1 MAGGSHTA
9 RGCASSRAPP
19 TAPSGARGACSRA
32 GTLDATSRSPPTSRA
47 ARPWRGP
54 TSASFPGAPGRAVC
68 SPPPGGSA
76 AGSSARA
83 RSPLATIRQ
92 IACRSPPATVTWRS
106 RGSRRRA
113 SGPRACSRRRP
124 FGTSRSLPSASR
136 PPRRSA
142 RPPWRS
148 PPTGTPPCSGAP
160 ARSGPATAPDPP
172 ARTGWVSCPAMSRPK
187 IVVTRRIP
195 EPAVELLREAGDVWV
210 SPDDRPLER
219 QELHDAVTGADIAV
233 TLLHDKVDDAFLDA
247 AGDQLRAVCNVA
259 VGFDNID
266 VPAATK
272 RGVLITNTPG
282 VLTEATADLAM
293 TLILAATRR
302 IGEGERLIR
311 KREPW
316 SWHMFMLL
324 GMGLQDKTLGV
335 VGMGQIGVA
344 LARRARAFGMQ
355 IVYSDARP
363 ASEEVEREL
372 GARRVEL
379 DELLS
384 TADVVSIHA
393 PLMDST
399 RHLINAETLG
409 LMKETAYLVNSARGP
424 IVDEAAL
431 VDALKAGQIA
441 GAGLDVFEN
450 EPETHP
456 GLLELDNV
464 VLLPHLGSAT
474 IETRTAMGVLAA
486 KNAVALLNGEQPP
499 TPVNPEV
506 LEGSSRT

>member
-1 MAGGSHTA
+1 MA
-9 RGCASSRAPP
+9 
-19 TAPSGARGACSRA
+19 
-32 GTLDATSRSPPTSRA
+32 D
-47 ARPWRGP
+47 
-54 TSASFPGAPGRAVC
+54 SA
-68 SPPPGGSA
+68 
-76 AGSSARA
+76 
-83 RSPLATIRQ
+83 
-92 IACRSPPATVTWRS
+92 
-106 RGSRRRA
+106 
-113 SGPRACSRRRP
+113 
-124 FGTSRSLPSASR
+124 
-136 PPRRSA
+136 
-142 RPPWRS
+142 
-148 PPTGTPPCSGAP
+148 
-160 ARSGPATAPDPP
+160 
-172 ARTGWVSCPAMSRPK
+172 K

-210 SPDDRPLER
+210 SPDDRPLETN
-219 QELHDAVTGADIAV
+219 ELHDAVKGADIAV

-293 TLILAATRR
+293 TLMLAVTRR

-311 KREPW
+311 AREPW

-335 VGMGQIGVA
+335 VGMGAIGQS
-344 LARRARAFGMQ
+344 LARRAKAFGME
-355 IVYSDARP
+355 IVYSDARQ

-372 GARRVEL
+372 GARRVEI
-379 DELLS
+379 DELLRS
-384 TADVVSIHA
+384 ADVVSIHA
-393 PLMDST
+393 PLMDET
-399 RHLINAETLG
+399 RHLINSESLG
-409 LMKETAYLVNSARGP
+409 QMKETAYLVNSARGP

-431 VDALKAGQIA
+431 VEALKSGQIA

-450 EPETHP
+450 EPDVHP

-486 KNAVALLNGEQPP
+486 KNAIAVLKGERPP
-499 TPVNPEV
+499 TPVNPDV
-506 LEGSSRT
+506 LEGASS

>member
-1 MAGGSHTA
+1 
-9 RGCASSRAPP
+9 
-19 TAPSGARGACSRA
+19 
-32 GTLDATSRSPPTSRA
+32 
-47 ARPWRGP
+47 
-54 TSASFPGAPGRAVC
+54 
-68 SPPPGGSA
+68 
-76 AGSSARA
+76 
-83 RSPLATIRQ
+83 
-92 IACRSPPATVTWRS
+92 
-106 RGSRRRA
+106 
-113 SGPRACSRRRP
+113 
-124 FGTSRSLPSASR
+124 
-136 PPRRSA
+136 
-142 RPPWRS
+142 
-148 PPTGTPPCSGAP
+148 
-160 ARSGPATAPDPP
+160 
-172 ARTGWVSCPAMSRPK
+172 MSRPK

-210 SPDDRPLER
+210 SPDDRPLET
-219 QELHDAVTGADIAV
+219 QELHDAVSGADIAV
-233 TLLHDKVDDAFLDA
+233 TLLHDRVDDAFFDA

-272 RGVLITNTPG
+272 RGVLIANTPA

-293 TLILAATRR
+293 TLILAVTRR

-311 KREPW
+311 NREKW

-324 GMGLQDKTLGV
+324 GMGLQEKTLGV
-335 VGMGQIGVA
+335 VGMGAIGQA
-344 LARRARAFGMQ
+344 LARRAKAFGME

-379 DELLS
+379 DELLE

-399 RHLINAETLG
+399 RHLIDAQALAR
-409 LMKETAYLVNSARGP
+409 MKDTAYLVNSARGP
-424 IVDEAAL
+424 IIDEAAL
-431 VDALKAGQIA
+431 VEALRSGQIA
-441 GAGLDVFEN
+441 GAGLDVYEN
-450 EPETHP
+450 EPEVDP
-456 GLLELDNV
+456 GLIELDNV

-486 KNAVALLNGEQPP
+486 KNALAVLSGEDPP

-506 LEGSSRT
+506 LEGSRT

>member
-1 MAGGSHTA
+1 MA
-9 RGCASSRAPP
+9 
-19 TAPSGARGACSRA
+19 
-32 GTLDATSRSPPTSRA
+32 D
-47 ARPWRGP
+47 
-54 TSASFPGAPGRAVC
+54 
-68 SPPPGGSA
+68 SA
-76 AGSSARA
+76 A
-83 RSPLATIRQ
+83 
-92 IACRSPPATVTWRS
+92 
-106 RGSRRRA
+106 
-113 SGPRACSRRRP
+113 
-124 FGTSRSLPSASR
+124 
-136 PPRRSA
+136 
-142 RPPWRS
+142 
-148 PPTGTPPCSGAP
+148 
-160 ARSGPATAPDPP
+160 
-172 ARTGWVSCPAMSRPK
+172 K

-210 SPDDRPLER
+210 SPDDRPLETN
-219 QELHDAVTGADIAV
+219 ELHDAVKGADIAV

-272 RGVLITNTPG
+272 RGVLITNTPA

-293 TLILAATRR
+293 TLILAVTRR
-302 IGEGERLIR
+302 IGEGERLLR
-311 KREPW
+311 AREPW

-335 VGMGQIGVA
+335 VGMGAIGQS
-344 LARRARAFGMQ
+344 LARRAKAFGMD

-372 GARRVEL
+372 GAKRVEI
-379 DELLS
+379 DELLR

-393 PLMDST
+393 PLMDET
-399 RHLINAETLG
+399 RHLINAESLG
-409 LMKETAYLVNSARGP
+409 QMKETAYLVNSARGP

-431 VDALKAGQIA
+431 VDALKAGKIA

-450 EPETHP
+450 EPDVHP

-464 VLLPHLGSAT
+464 VILPHLGSAT

-486 KNAVALLNGEQPP
+486 KNAIAVLKGEQPP

-506 LEGSSRT
+506 LEGAAPA

>member
-1 MAGGSHTA
+1 MAE
-9 RGCASSRAPP
+9 
-19 TAPSGARGACSRA
+19 
-32 GTLDATSRSPPTSRA
+32 
-47 ARPWRGP
+47 
-54 TSASFPGAPGRAVC
+54 
-68 SPPPGGSA
+68 
-76 AGSSARA
+76 
-83 RSPLATIRQ
+83 
-92 IACRSPPATVTWRS
+92 
-106 RGSRRRA
+106 
-113 SGPRACSRRRP
+113 
-124 FGTSRSLPSASR
+124 
-136 PPRRSA
+136 
-142 RPPWRS
+142 
-148 PPTGTPPCSGAP
+148 
-160 ARSGPATAPDPP
+160 
-172 ARTGWVSCPAMSRPK
+172 PK

-195 EPAVELLREAGDVWV
+195 EPAVEILREAGDVWV
-210 SPDDRPLER
+210 SPDDRPLEVS
-219 QELHDAVTGADIAV
+219 ELHDAIAGADVVV

-272 RGVLITNTPG
+272 RGVLVTNTPA

-293 TLILAATRR
+293 TLILAVTRR

-311 KREPW
+311 AREPW

-324 GMGLQDKTLGV
+324 GTGLQGKTLGV
-335 VGMGQIGVA
+335 VGMGAIGQS
-344 LARRARAFGMQ
+344 LARRAKAFGME
-355 IVYSDARP
+355 IVYSDARQAP
-363 ASEEVEREL
+363 AEVEQEL

-379 DELLS
+379 DELLR

-393 PLMDST
+393 PLMDET

-409 LMKETAYLVNSARGP
+409 LMKDSAYLVNSARGP

-441 GAGLDVFEN
+441 GAGLDVYEN

-456 GLLELDNV
+456 GLVDLDNV

-486 KNAVALLNGEQPP
+486 ENAVLALRGERPK

-506 LEGSSRT
+506 LESGS

>member
-1 MAGGSHTA
+1 MAE
-9 RGCASSRAPP
+9 
-19 TAPSGARGACSRA
+19 
-32 GTLDATSRSPPTSRA
+32 
-47 ARPWRGP
+47 
-54 TSASFPGAPGRAVC
+54 
-68 SPPPGGSA
+68 
-76 AGSSARA
+76 
-83 RSPLATIRQ
+83 
-92 IACRSPPATVTWRS
+92 
-106 RGSRRRA
+106 
-113 SGPRACSRRRP
+113 
-124 FGTSRSLPSASR
+124 
-136 PPRRSA
+136 
-142 RPPWRS
+142 
-148 PPTGTPPCSGAP
+148 
-160 ARSGPATAPDPP
+160 
-172 ARTGWVSCPAMSRPK
+172 PK

-195 EPAVELLREAGDVWV
+195 EPAVEILREAGDVWV
-210 SPDDRPLER
+210 SPDDRPLEVS
-219 QELHDAVTGADIAV
+219 ELHDAIAGADVVV

-272 RGVLITNTPG
+272 RGVLVTNTPA

-293 TLILAATRR
+293 TLILAVTRR
-302 IGEGERLIR
+302 IGEGERIIR
-311 KREPW
+311 AREPW

-324 GMGLQDKTLGV
+324 GTGLQGKTLGV
-335 VGMGQIGVA
+335 VGMGAIGQS
-344 LARRARAFGMQ
+344 LARRAKAFGME
-355 IVYSDARP
+355 IVYSDARQAP
-363 ASEEVEREL
+363 AEVEQEL

-379 DELLS
+379 DELLR

-393 PLMDST
+393 PLMDET

-409 LMKETAYLVNSARGP
+409 LMKDSAYLVNSARGP

-441 GAGLDVFEN
+441 GAGLDVYEN

-456 GLLELDNV
+456 GLVDLDNV

-486 KNAVALLNGEQPP
+486 ENAVLALRGERPR

-506 LEGSSRT
+506 LESGS

>member
-1 MAGGSHTA
+1 MADT
-9 RGCASSRAPP
+9 
-19 TAPSGARGACSRA
+19 
-32 GTLDATSRSPPTSRA
+32 
-47 ARPWRGP
+47 
-54 TSASFPGAPGRAVC
+54 
-68 SPPPGGSA
+68 
-76 AGSSARA
+76 
-83 RSPLATIRQ
+83 
-92 IACRSPPATVTWRS
+92 
-106 RGSRRRA
+106 
-113 SGPRACSRRRP
+113 
-124 FGTSRSLPSASR
+124 
-136 PPRRSA
+136 
-142 RPPWRS
+142 
-148 PPTGTPPCSGAP
+148 
-160 ARSGPATAPDPP
+160 
-172 ARTGWVSCPAMSRPK
+172 PK

-210 SPDDRPLER
+210 SPDDRPLET
-219 QELHDAVTGADIAV
+219 QELHDAVRGADVAV

-272 RGVLITNTPG
+272 RGVLITNTPR

-311 KREPW
+311 DREPW

-324 GMGLQDKTLGV
+324 GMGLQEKTLGV

-344 LARRARAFGMQ
+344 LARRAKAFGME

-363 ASEEVEREL
+363 ASDEIEREL

-379 DELLS
+379 DELLRS
-384 TADVVSIHA
+384 ADVVSIHA

-399 RHLINAETLG
+399 RHLINAETLE
-409 LMKETAYLVNSARGP
+409 LMKDSAYLVNSARGP
-424 IVDEAAL
+424 IIDEAAL
-431 VDALKAGQIA
+431 VDALKAGKIA

-450 EPETHP
+450 EPDVHP

-486 KNAVALLNGEQPP
+486 ENAVAVLRGEQPP

-506 LEGSSRT
+506 LEGSRT

>member
-1 MAGGSHTA
+1 M
-9 RGCASSRAPP
+9 PE
-19 TAPSGARGACSRA
+19 
-32 GTLDATSRSPPTSRA
+32 
-47 ARPWRGP
+47 
-54 TSASFPGAPGRAVC
+54 
-68 SPPPGGSA
+68 
-76 AGSSARA
+76 
-83 RSPLATIRQ
+83 
-92 IACRSPPATVTWRS
+92 
-106 RGSRRRA
+106 
-113 SGPRACSRRRP
+113 
-124 FGTSRSLPSASR
+124 
-136 PPRRSA
+136 
-142 RPPWRS
+142 
-148 PPTGTPPCSGAP
+148 
-160 ARSGPATAPDPP
+160 
-172 ARTGWVSCPAMSRPK
+172 PK

-195 EPAVELLREAGDVWV
+195 EPAVEILREAGDVWV
-210 SPDDRPLER
+210 SPDDRPLEVS
-219 QELHDAVTGADIAV
+219 ELHDAIAGADVVV

-272 RGVLITNTPG
+272 RGVLVTNTPA

-293 TLILAATRR
+293 TLILAVTRR

-311 KREPW
+311 AREPW

-324 GMGLQDKTLGV
+324 GTGLQGKTLGV
-335 VGMGQIGVA
+335 VGMGAIGQS
-344 LARRARAFGMQ
+344 LARRAKAFGME
-355 IVYSDARP
+355 IVYSDARQAP
-363 ASEEVEREL
+363 AEVEQEL

-379 DELLS
+379 DELLR

-393 PLMDST
+393 PLMDET

-409 LMKETAYLVNSARGP
+409 LMKESAYLVNSARGP

-441 GAGLDVFEN
+441 GAGLDVYEN

-456 GLLELDNV
+456 GLVDLDNV

-486 KNAVALLNGEQPP
+486 ENAVLALRGERPK

-506 LEGSSRT
+506 LEGRS

>member
-1 MAGGSHTA
+1 
-9 RGCASSRAPP
+9 
-19 TAPSGARGACSRA
+19 
-32 GTLDATSRSPPTSRA
+32 
-47 ARPWRGP
+47 
-54 TSASFPGAPGRAVC
+54 
-68 SPPPGGSA
+68 
-76 AGSSARA
+76 
-83 RSPLATIRQ
+83 
-92 IACRSPPATVTWRS
+92 
-106 RGSRRRA
+106 
-113 SGPRACSRRRP
+113 
-124 FGTSRSLPSASR
+124 
-136 PPRRSA
+136 
-142 RPPWRS
+142 
-148 PPTGTPPCSGAP
+148 
-160 ARSGPATAPDPP
+160 
-172 ARTGWVSCPAMSRPK
+172 MSRPK

-210 SPDDRPLER
+210 SPDDRPLET
-219 QELHDAVTGADIAV
+219 QELHDAVGGADIAV
-233 TLLHDKVDDAFLDA
+233 TLLHDRVDDAFLDA

-293 TLILAATRR
+293 TLILAVTRR

-311 KREPW
+311 NREKW

-324 GMGLQDKTLGV
+324 GMGLQEKTLGV
-335 VGMGQIGVA
+335 VGMGAIGQS
-344 LARRARAFGMQ
+344 LARRAKAFGME

-379 DELLS
+379 EELLES
-384 TADVVSIHA
+384 AEVVSIHA

-399 RHLINAETLG
+399 RHLIDADALAR
-409 LMKETAYLVNSARGP
+409 MKDTAYLVNSARGP

-431 VDALKAGQIA
+431 VEALRSGQIA
-441 GAGLDVFEN
+441 GAGLDVYEN
-450 EPETHP
+450 EPEVNP
-456 GLLELDNV
+456 GLLDLDNV

-486 KNAVALLNGEQPP
+486 KNALAVLSGDRPP

-506 LEGSSRT
+506 LEGSRT

>member
-1 MAGGSHTA
+1 MAE
-9 RGCASSRAPP
+9 
-19 TAPSGARGACSRA
+19 
-32 GTLDATSRSPPTSRA
+32 
-47 ARPWRGP
+47 
-54 TSASFPGAPGRAVC
+54 
-68 SPPPGGSA
+68 
-76 AGSSARA
+76 
-83 RSPLATIRQ
+83 
-92 IACRSPPATVTWRS
+92 
-106 RGSRRRA
+106 
-113 SGPRACSRRRP
+113 
-124 FGTSRSLPSASR
+124 
-136 PPRRSA
+136 
-142 RPPWRS
+142 
-148 PPTGTPPCSGAP
+148 
-160 ARSGPATAPDPP
+160 
-172 ARTGWVSCPAMSRPK
+172 PK

-195 EPAVELLREAGDVWV
+195 EPAVEILREAGDVWV
-210 SPDDRPLER
+210 SPDDRPLEVS
-219 QELHDAVTGADIAV
+219 ELHDAIAGADVVV

-272 RGVLITNTPG
+272 RGVLVTNTPA

-293 TLILAATRR
+293 TLILAVTRR

-311 KREPW
+311 AREPW

-324 GMGLQDKTLGV
+324 GTGLQGKTLGV
-335 VGMGQIGVA
+335 VGMGAIGQS
-344 LARRARAFGMQ
+344 LARRAKAFGME
-355 IVYSDARP
+355 IVYSDARQAP
-363 ASEEVEREL
+363 AEVEQEL

-379 DELLS
+379 DELLR

-393 PLMDST
+393 PLMDET
-399 RHLINAETLG
+399 RHLINAETLA
-409 LMKETAYLVNSARGP
+409 LMKDSAYLVNSARGP

-441 GAGLDVFEN
+441 GAGLDVYEN

-456 GLLELDNV
+456 GLVDLDNV

-486 KNAVALLNGEQPP
+486 ENAVLALRGERPK

-506 LEGSSRT
+506 LEGGS

>member
-1 MAGGSHTA
+1 
-9 RGCASSRAPP
+9 
-19 TAPSGARGACSRA
+19 
-32 GTLDATSRSPPTSRA
+32 
-47 ARPWRGP
+47 
-54 TSASFPGAPGRAVC
+54 
-68 SPPPGGSA
+68 
-76 AGSSARA
+76 
-83 RSPLATIRQ
+83 
-92 IACRSPPATVTWRS
+92 
-106 RGSRRRA
+106 
-113 SGPRACSRRRP
+113 
-124 FGTSRSLPSASR
+124 
-136 PPRRSA
+136 
-142 RPPWRS
+142 
-148 PPTGTPPCSGAP
+148 
-160 ARSGPATAPDPP
+160 
-172 ARTGWVSCPAMSRPK
+172 MSEPK

-195 EPAVELLREAGDVWV
+195 EPAVEILREAGDVWV
-210 SPDDRPLER
+210 SPDDRPLEVS
-219 QELHDAVTGADIAV
+219 ELHDAISGADVVV

-272 RGVLITNTPG
+272 RGVLVTNTPA

-293 TLILAATRR
+293 TLILAVTRR
-302 IGEGERLIR
+302 IGEGERIIR
-311 KREPW
+311 AREPW

-324 GMGLQDKTLGV
+324 GTGLQGKTLGV
-335 VGMGQIGVA
+335 VGMGAIGQS
-344 LARRARAFGMQ
+344 LARRAKAFGME
-355 IVYSDARP
+355 IVYSDARQAP
-363 ASEEVEREL
+363 AEVEQEL

-379 DELLS
+379 DELLR

-393 PLMDST
+393 PLMDET

-409 LMKETAYLVNSARGP
+409 LMKDSAYLVNSARGP

-441 GAGLDVFEN
+441 GAGLDVYEN

-456 GLLELDNV
+456 GLVDLDNV

-486 KNAVALLNGEQPP
+486 ENAVLALRGERPK

-506 LEGSSRT
+506 LESGS